1 MKPSTEERAPSRY
14 TLLPFSPTIDAGRGW
29 EAERRGIHEAAAAA
43 GRSPPARIERKDGRD
58 EAVFRN
64 WTFPEEEED
73 VFRDTV

>member
-1 MKPSTEERAPSRY
+1 MRPPPPLVA
-14 TLLPFSPTIDAGRGW
+14 
-29 EAERRGIHEAAAAA
+29 
-43 GRSPPARIERKDGRD
+43 PPARIERKDGRD

>member
-1 MKPSTEERAPSRY
+1 MPGEDEKPREEVYMRP
-14 TLLPFSPTIDAGRGW
+14 LFL
-29 EAERRGIHEAAAAA
+29 HEAAAAA